1 MHRAITLLFVASF
14 LLACSPTDQ
23 TPKIA
28 ENQREVLKQTEKAA
42 AGIEQSAA
50 KMQQDIDGQS
60 N

>member
-1 MHRAITLLFVASF
+1 MQRAITLLFITSF

-28 ENQREVLKQTEKAA
+28 EHQREVLNQAEEAA
-42 AGIEQSAA
+42 AEIEQSTA
-50 KMQQDIDGQS
+50 KMQQDIDEQS

>member
-1 MHRAITLLFVASF
+1 MQRVITLLFIASF

-28 ENQREVLKQTEKAA
+28 EHQREVLNQAEEAA
-42 AGIEQSAA
+42 AEIEQSAA
-50 KMQQDIDGQS
+50 EMQQDIDEQS